1 MESAYIVNGEETL
14 HFLRVK
20 LLAWSAG
27 VFKELKEVL
36 EKKKHEYLK

>member
-20 LLAWSAG
+20 LLAWSSG
-27 VFKELKEVL
+27 MFQELIEVL
-36 EKKKHEYLK
+36 NQKK